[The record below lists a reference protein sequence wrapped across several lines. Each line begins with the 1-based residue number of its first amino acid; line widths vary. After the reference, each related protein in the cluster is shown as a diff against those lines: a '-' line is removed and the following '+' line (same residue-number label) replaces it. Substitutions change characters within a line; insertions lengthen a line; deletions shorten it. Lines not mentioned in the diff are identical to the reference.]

1 VEGLRA
7 MKEWIH
13 TFRERSVFVTGH
25 AGFKGSWLAL
35 WLHRLGARVTGY
47 SLSPPTDPSNF
58 VTSGIE
64 GLLARHVNGD
74 VRDPQDLQ
82 EGIGACQP
90 DVIFHLAA
98 QTLVRQSYADT
109 RATFEANVM
118 GTVNVLEAVRNL
130 RRPCAVI
137 IVTSDKCYENRVS
150 GRRHEEGDPLSGNDP
165 YSASKAAAEIVTE
178 SYRTS
183 FFPPENVR
191 VHGIKLASVRAG
203 NAIGGG
209 DWAKDRIVP
218 DSIKALIAGRPV
230 SVRNPRSIRPWQ
242 HILEPLS
249 GYLTLAARMLES
261 NDAGL
266 CSGWNFG
273 PRAAD
278 EATVGDLV
286 QMVLE
291 VWGGTRW
298 EQTNDANQPR
308 EEHVL
313 RLSIE
318 KAETEL
324 AWHPRWN
331 IEETVRRTVEWYRT
345 FHANPKRSTR
355 DSCIHDIVEY
365 ESVIRNEDGALQ
377 PALEHVHKS

>member
-1 VEGLRA
+1 VEGLGA

-13 TFRERSVFVTGH
+13 AFRERSVFLTGH
-25 AGFKGSWLAL
+25 TGFKGSWLTL

-74 VRDPQDLQ
+74 VRDPQKLQ
-82 EGIGACQP
+82 DAMEVCQP
-90 DVIFHLAA
+90 DVVFHLAA

-118 GTVNVLEAVRNL
+118 GTVNMLEAVRNL
-130 RRPCAVI
+130 HRPCVVI

-150 GRRHEEGDPLSGNDP
+150 GRRHEEGDPLSGGDP

-183 FFPPENVR
+183 FFSPENLR
-191 VHGIKLASVRAG
+191 AHGIKLASVRAG

-209 DWAKDRIVP
+209 DWAKDRIIP
-218 DSIKALIAGRPV
+218 DSIRALIAGWPV

-242 HILEPLS
+242 HVLEPLS
-249 GYLTLAARMLES
+249 GYLTLAARILES
-261 NDAGL
+261 DDARL
-266 CSGWNFG
+266 CGGWNFG
-273 PRAAD
+273 PRAED
-278 EATVGDLV
+278 EATVHYLV

-291 VWGGTRW
+291 AWGGERW
-298 EQTNDANQPR
+298 EHAKDANQLR

-313 RLSIE
+313 RLSTE
-318 KAETEL
+318 KAEKEL
-324 AWHPRWN
+324 GWHPRWS

-345 FHANPKRSTR
+345 FHTNPKRSTR
-355 DSCIHDIVEY
+355 DSCMHDIVEY
-365 ESVIRNEDGALQ
+365 ESVIRNEDSALQ
-377 PALEHVHKS
+377 PALEHAHKS